1 MENELNIIDKR
12 ELLGKQFKIYGD
24 LENPLFL
31 AKDVASWI
39 EHTNV
44 TKMLLNIDDEE
55 KLVLKIPSNNL
66 LESLQKNTEYTFLTE
81 DGLYEVLMLSR
92 KPIAK
97 EFKKEVKKILKL
109 IRKTGIYLENDV
121 LNKLLK
127 KVYKVG
133 LQHYIIDLLSPRHGF
148 ESYTIEKSFVGV
160 VVSTRK
166 YLLNINLNG

>member
-1 MENELNIIDKR
+1 MENGLKIIDER

-24 LENPLFL
+24 FENPLFL

-44 TKMLLNIDDEE
+44 TKMLLSIDDEE

-66 LESLQKNTEYTFLTE
+66 LEGLQKNTEYTFLTE

-109 IRKTGIYLENDV
+109 IRKTGIYLENDI
-121 LNKLLK
+121 LNKIMSNPKELGKILCR
-127 KVYKVG
+127 YG
-133 LQHYIIDLLSPRHGF
+133 G
-148 ESYTIEKSFVGV
+148 
-160 VVSTRK
+160 
-166 YLLNINLNG
+166 

>member
-1 MENELNIIDKR
+1 MENGLKIIDER

-31 AKDVASWI
+31 AKDVANWI

-44 TKMLLNIDDEE
+44 TKMLLGIDDEE

-66 LESLQKNTEYTFLTE
+66 LEGLQKNTEYTFLTE

-109 IRKTGIYLENDV
+109 IRKTGIYPNV
-121 LNKLLK
+121 SRKLPPLF
-127 KVYKVG
+127 
-133 LQHYIIDLLSPRHGF
+133 RREMNRNGF
-148 ESYTIEKSFVGV
+148 
-160 VVSTRK
+160 
-166 YLLNINLNG
+166 NL

>member
-1 MENELNIIDKR
+1 MENELKIIDKR

-66 LESLQKNTEYTFLTE
+66 LEGLQKNTEYTFLTE

-109 IRKTGIYLENDV
+109 IRKTGIYL
-121 LNKLLK
+121 
-127 KVYKVG
+127 
-133 LQHYIIDLLSPRHGF
+133 
-148 ESYTIEKSFVGV
+148 
-160 VVSTRK
+160 
-166 YLLNINLNG
+166 